1 MYEFYHVILIF
12 IDPLKSQVD
21 SENDRRLATLPG
33 ETVTFVAEDLFKYN
47 NDSMKNQL
55 DKSPALKILKLKV
68 HAQVILLRN
77 LNFDLELVNG
87 ATGIVIGFEEEG
99 KLSGC
104 PIVKFNNCT
113 KVIEREDW
121 NIEVGGAVLATR
133 KQIPL
138 NLAWALSIQKSQG
151 MTIPRV
157 VLSLGNT
164 FEYGQAYVAL
174 SRATCLEGL
183 QLLDFNVRTIRANSK
198 VIDFYRTMQAER
210 PLANSQKK
218 REQDE
223 TNVN

>member
-1 MYEFYHVILIF
+1 M
-12 IDPLKSQVD
+12 KAQVD
-21 SENDRRLATLPG
+21 NENERRLETLPG
-33 ETVTFVAEDLFKYN
+33 EAVTFVAEDIFKYN
-47 NDSMKNQL
+47 NDSFKSQL
-55 DKSPALKILKLKV
+55 EKSPAPKILKLKV

-104 PIVKFNNCT
+104 PIVKFNNNVV

-121 NIEVGGAVLATR
+121 NIEIGGAVLATR

-138 NLAWALSIQKSQG
+138 NLAWALSIHKSQG

-183 QLLDFNVRTIRANSK
+183 QLLDFNIRTIRANHR
-198 VIDFYRTMQAER
+198 VIEFYRTMQAER
-210 PLANSQKK
+210 PLANNNNNTKM
-218 REQDE
+218 
-223 TNVN
+223 T